1 MTVYCVFM
9 EGNTS
14 NSAIELFTT
23 EEEALDFIAKDVAAI
38 IDLLKEDGY
47 NVETAEND
55 GIYHAFVSTDCDIWY
70 QWDMYISE
78 LRN

>member
-14 NSAIELFTT
+14 KSAIELFTT

-55 GIYHAFVSTDCDIWY
+55 AICHAFVDTDCGIWY

-78 LRN
+78 LHN

>member
-23 EEEALDFIAKDVAAI
+23 EEEALNFIAKDVAAV
-38 IDLLKEDGY
+38 IDLLKEDGC

-55 GIYHAFVSTDCDIWY
+55 AICHAFVSTDCGIWY